1 MTEDDR
7 IAETDPDMAL
17 DQASAHLGAPI
28 VGRRIAEDVVDRL
41 ATAMALGLYVTGQQ
55 LPTERELATMLGVSR
70 TTIREALKELT
81 DTGYLEVRRGRRG
94 GYFVRANWGPSS
106 AEHVRRQ
113 LVAHWQEFEQI
124 FDARSLIEP
133 MIARTAAERRTEADM
148 EPIRASLQAYIDA
161 PDRDASRRADASLH
175 HAIAQAT
182 HNPVLV
188 TLSVDLRTRISLNL
202 GAEPY
207 TEEVRRIAVVHHRKL
222 VAAIEA
228 GRAEDAAAIAAV
240 HFSLS
245 EKLMREIVARA
256 NLEEAK
262 PRP

>member
-1 MTEDDR
+1 MSEDDR
-7 IAETDPDMAL
+7 ISETEPDAAPDP
-17 DQASAHLGAPI
+17 ASAHFGAPI

-41 ATAMALGLYVTGQQ
+41 ATAIALGLYVPGQQ
-55 LPTERELATMLGVSR
+55 LPTERDLATMLGVSR
-70 TTIREALKELT
+70 TTIREALKDLT

-94 GYFVRANWGPSS
+94 GYFVRANWRPGS

-113 LVAHWQEFEQI
+113 LVAHWEEFEQI

-133 MIARTAAERRTEADM
+133 LIARTAASRRTEADM
-148 EPIRASLQAYIDA
+148 EPIRAALQAYIDA

-175 HAIAQAT
+175 YAIAQAT
-182 HNPVLV
+182 HNLVLV
-188 TLSVDLRTRISLNL
+188 SLSVDLRTRISLNL

-207 TEEVRRIAVVHHRKL
+207 TEEVRRIAVVHHQKL

-228 GRAEDAAAIAAV
+228 CRADEAAAIAAI

-256 NLEEAK
+256 NQEEAT
-262 PRP
+262 PNP